1 MSLRIHRIA
10 CQASATVFTLQVNSK
25 NKVHFGKMTDFDF
38 EKRDVVL
45 CCCTFYQWIPN
56 GHGQNDNFFSPL
68 YLPPIDFFFFWI
80 DISPFLKTLSCS
92 CSTGIERGAMQ
103 MRCTA
108 PVRRALSNHII
119 FIAPG
124 FILFPKVGLIRRTGF
139 CWINLKRLILQLY
152 AYDKLRSSEEQGV
165 RQTL

>member
-1 MSLRIHRIA
+1 
-10 CQASATVFTLQVNSK
+10 
-25 NKVHFGKMTDFDF
+25 MTDFDF

-139 CWINLKRLILQLY
+139 CWINIMVATIVLY
-152 AYDKLRSSEEQGV
+152 SCMHWIQKYPREFWWRA
-165 RQTL
+165 

>member
-1 MSLRIHRIA
+1 
-10 CQASATVFTLQVNSK
+10 
-25 NKVHFGKMTDFDF
+25 MTDFDF

-68 YLPPIDFFFFWI
+68 YLPPIDLYIFFGLTFC
-80 DISPFLKTLSCS
+80 ISPFLKTLSCS

-139 CWINLKRLILQLY
+139 CWINITVETTYVHRSVRTRPGKTIRIH
-152 AYDKLRSSEEQGV
+152 AMSFEIKGYDPPL
-165 RQTL
+165 